1 MNNPSK
7 PDLDALLTVESVA
20 HLFMVSPMT
29 IRSWAQNGRL
39 PAIKIGR
46 LWRFRRADI
55 EAWVVTPPTAERQA
69 AVSSP
74 QSE

>member
-1 MNNPSK
+1 MNNPLK

-55 EAWVVTPPTAERQA
+55 EAWVVTPPVERQESA
-69 AVSSP
+69 SNTQP
-74 QSE
+74 K